1 LIGKIAILPTGY
13 LSQMSNITTKP
24 GWFDGKIRFGSLI
37 KYKKIEG
44 IWQGRSEGNAM
55 FKTLFLLKWT

>member
-1 LIGKIAILPTGY
+1 
-13 LSQMSNITTKP
+13 MSATTMKP